1 MFATGH
7 IKGRMLYILTR
18 LDYDD
23 IITEI
28 VDVGNKFFYVGQ
40 KAPKYAEA
48 AFCHGGGP
56 RKDCEVEF
64 RPTWMPSLK
73 SHYIPIKLKVALLVG
88 RN

>member
-1 MFATGH
+1 MLATGH
-7 IKGRMLYILTR
+7 IKGHMYYILTR

-28 VDVGNKFFYVGQ
+28 VYVVNKFFIIG
-40 KAPKYAEA
+40 KNPPKYAEA

-73 SHYIPIKLKVALLVG
+73 SHYIPLKLKVALMVG
-88 RN
+88 R